1 MIEYIAGRLT
11 QLTPTFAV
19 VEAAGVG
26 YHLEISL
33 TTFTKLEKAVET
45 DVKLLV
51 HEIIRED
58 THDLFGFAEESERTL
73 FGALIGVSGVGANT
87 SRMILSSIQP
97 ADLEQVI
104 ASADV
109 RRLKAVKGIGAKTA
123 ERIIVDLRDKIKL
136 VAAKTDTAAIASS
149 RQSSENYDEALS
161 ALVMLG
167 FTRQQSQK
175 ALDKLFAAEPGLSVE
190 AAIKRSFTMM

>member
-1 MIEYIAGRLT
+1 MIEYITGRLT

-26 YHLEISL
+26 YHIEISL
-33 TTFTKLEKAVET
+33 TTFTQLEQAVDT

-51 HEIIRED
+51 YEIIRED
-58 THDLFGFAEESERTL
+58 THDLFGFAEEGERTL
-73 FGALIGVSGVGANT
+73 FAALIGVSGVGANT
-87 SRMILSSIQP
+87 ARMILSSIKP

-104 ASADV
+104 ASGDV

-136 VAAKTDTAAIASS
+136 VAAKTDNVIAAG
-149 RQSSENYDEALS
+149 RQSSANYDEALA

-175 ALDKLFAAEPGLSVE
+175 ALDKLFASDPAMTVE
-190 AAIKRSFTMM
+190 TAIKRSFTMM

>member
-1 MIEYIAGRLT
+1 MIEYITGRLT
-11 QLTPTFAV
+11 QLNPTFAV

-33 TTFTKLEKAVET
+33 TTFAKLEKAIDT
-45 DVKLLV
+45 DVRILV
-51 HEIIRED
+51 YEIIRDD
-58 THDLFGFAEESERTL
+58 THDLFGFVEENERTL
-73 FGALIGVSGVGANT
+73 FAALIGVSGVGANT

-97 ADLEQVI
+97 SDLEQVI

-123 ERIIVDLRDKIKL
+123 ERIIVDLRDKIKF
-136 VAAKTDTAAIASS
+136 VAAKSDNSAIAT
-149 RQSSENYDEALS
+149 RQSSENYDEALA

-175 ALDKLFAAEPGLSVE
+175 ALDKLFAAEPTLSVE

>member
-1 MIEYIAGRLT
+1 MIEYITGRLT
-11 QLTPTFAV
+11 QLNPTFAV

-33 TTFTKLEKAVET
+33 TTFTKLEKAVDT
-45 DVKLLV
+45 DVRLLV
-51 HEIIRED
+51 YEIIRED
-58 THDLFGFAEESERTL
+58 THDLFGFAEENERTL
-73 FGALIGVSGVGANT
+73 FAALIGVSGVGANT

-97 ADLEQVI
+97 SDLEQVI

-136 VAAKTDTAAIASS
+136 VAAKTDSSAIAS
-149 RQSSENYDEALS
+149 RQSSENYDEALA

-175 ALDKLFAAEPGLSVE
+175 ALDKLFAAEPTLSVE

>member
-1 MIEYIAGRLT
+1 MIEYITGRLT
-11 QLTPTFAV
+11 QLNPTFAV

-26 YHLEISL
+26 YHIEISL
-33 TTFTKLEKAVET
+33 TTFTKLEKDVDT
-45 DVKLLV
+45 DVRLLV
-51 HEIIRED
+51 YEIIRED
-58 THDLFGFAEESERTL
+58 THDLFGFAEENERTL
-73 FGALIGVSGVGANT
+73 FAALIGVSGVGANT

-97 ADLEQVI
+97 SDLEQVI

-136 VAAKTDTAAIASS
+136 VAAKSDSSAIAS
-149 RQSSENYDEALS
+149 RQSSENYDEALA

-175 ALDKLFAAEPGLSVE
+175 ALDKLFAAEPTLSVE

>member
-1 MIEYIAGRLT
+1 MIEYITGRLT
-11 QLTPTFAV
+11 QLNPTFAV

-33 TTFTKLEKAVET
+33 TTFTKLEKAVDT
-45 DVKLLV
+45 DVRLLV
-51 HEIIRED
+51 YEIIRED
-58 THDLFGFAEESERTL
+58 THDLFGFAEENERTL
-73 FGALIGVSGVGANT
+73 FAALIGVSGVGANT

-97 ADLEQVI
+97 SDLEQVI

-136 VAAKTDTAAIASS
+136 VAAKSDSSAIAS
-149 RQSSENYDEALS
+149 RQSSENYDEALA

-175 ALDKLFAAEPGLSVE
+175 ALDKLFAAEPTLSVE